1 MPRIRW
7 YGPEYGKGSTG
18 ERVSYTRPVAHAVRH
33 KADEIGH
40 MAEFLLDSRPE
51 VRREHGAFSSNIIV
65 RHWPTAGMRSSTGPS
80 IDSQVYLVDPSGKG
94 GAAGIEKRHHIL
106 EDAAGSA

>member
-1 MPRIRW
+1 MPRIFW
-7 YGPEYGKGSTG
+7 YGPEYGKGGTM
-18 ERVSYTRPVAHAVRH
+18 EKVSYTRPVATAIRA
-33 KADEIGH
+33 KAEEIGH
-40 MAEFLLDSRPE
+40 KAEFLLDSRPE

-80 IDSQVYLVDPSGKG
+80 IDSQVYLVDAEGKG

-106 EDAAGSA
+106 RDAADSA